1 MDSPYARELHT
12 AIAAVQHASSLTR
25 LVLAAAHAASAAG
38 AVDSVSKTDHSPVTV
53 ADFAAQA
60 LLTAAI
66 RAAFPDDRFVGE
78 ETADE
83 LRANPA
89 LLASV
94 WDYIQQ
100 AARLAPAESPLVLPD
115 SPEHACELIDLPGS
129 GVPGPGR
136 IWVFDPVDGT
146 KTFIRGEIYAV
157 NACLMIDG
165 AQTVAVVGLP
175 NLAPDATPPLRNDT
189 VDPNP
194 QGGSILYAVN
204 GHGSFIRPLAGA
216 PDLAGTL
223 IPQHDPRPAEL
234 RLVTSLDATSAAPG
248 VHEKI
253 AARLGLTYPGSDLL
267 GWVARWASLALGHA
281 NVTFWVYK
289 RRERLGKIW
298 DHAGAMLLFQE
309 AGGKVTDL
317 DGKAPDLVAGRQMV
331 ANYGWVAAPAGI
343 HADVLKTV
351 REAMVEDGLGHLL
364 L

>member
-1 MDSPYARELHT
+1 MDSPYTKELHT
-12 AIAAVQHASSLTR
+12 AIAAVQHAAALTR
-25 LVLAAAHAASAAG
+25 RVLAAANKSNASG
-38 AVDSVSKTDHSPVTV
+38 AVESVSKTDLSPVTV

-66 RAAFPDDRFVGE
+66 RAVFPDDSFVGE
-78 ETADE
+78 ETADD
-83 LRANPA
+83 LRADPA

-94 WDYIQQ
+94 WDYLQQ
-100 AARLAPAESPLVLPD
+100 AASLATTETNLTFPD
-115 SPEHACELIDLPGS
+115 SPEHACELIDLPGR

-165 AQTVAVVGLP
+165 VQTVAVVGLP
-175 NLAPDATPPLRNDT
+175 NLAPDAIPPLRNDT
-189 VDPNP
+189 VDPDPN
-194 QGGSILYAVN
+194 GGSILYAVQ
-204 GHGSFIRPLAGA
+204 GHGSFIRPLVGA
-216 PDLAGTL
+216 PSLAGTL
-223 IPQHDPRPAEL
+223 IPQHDPRPSEL

-253 AARLGLTYPGSDLL
+253 ASRLGVAYPGSDLL

-281 NVTFWVYK
+281 NVTYWVYK
-289 RRERLGKIW
+289 RRQRLGKIW

-317 DGKAPDLVAGRQMV
+317 DGKEPNLIAGRQMV